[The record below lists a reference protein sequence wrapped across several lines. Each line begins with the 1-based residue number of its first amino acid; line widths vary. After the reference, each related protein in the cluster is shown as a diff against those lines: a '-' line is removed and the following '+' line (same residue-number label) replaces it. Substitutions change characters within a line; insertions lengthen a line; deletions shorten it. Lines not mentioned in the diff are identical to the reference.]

1 MIRPCSRHVLAVSWK
16 ATQEDSLRKP
26 ISKEDKNM
34 ETKKRIQK
42 TLFAVV
48 MAVVLVGAAFG
59 MSSAVRSADHPAA
72 AVTKTSDI
80 PMVPA
85 NFSDLAEKV
94 RPGVVN
100 IQVVRTVKNAGFGVP
115 FPFRT
120 PFGDFFGPFSD
131 ENPHRSPEQ
140 QGVGSGF
147 VISSD
152 GYILTNNHVIDEAN
166 QIKIKLADGKEYDAK
181 VVGRDPKTD
190 LALLKAEG
198 ASNLQPLQLGDSE
211 SLKVGS
217 WVVAVGSP
225 FGLEQTVTAGIVS
238 AKGRVIG
245 SGPYDNFIQTD
256 ASINPGNSGGPLLN
270 TEGQV
275 VGINTAIFS
284 RTGGNV
290 GIGFAI
296 PVNMAKEIVPQL
308 EEKGHV
314 TRGWLGVGIQK
325 ITPELAKSFGLK
337 DDKGALV
344 SQVANDGPAHK
355 GGIETGD
362 VIIEFDGKKVSEMN
376 DLPRVVASTPV
387 GKAVEVKVLRGG
399 NEVVREVKIAEM
411 EQNEEAANVSS
422 STRKP
427 LGMTV
432 QNLTPEIAKGLG
444 LKTETGILVA
454 NVAPG
459 SPAAKADIRS
469 GDVIRQVNKKPVK
482 DVEDFKQKIETAKD
496 QETIL
501 LLIQRGENTLFAAL
515 TPAKG

>member
-1 MIRPCSRHVLAVSWK
+1 
-16 ATQEDSLRKP
+16 
-26 ISKEDKNM
+26 M
-34 ETKKRIQK
+34 ETKKRIK
-42 TLFAVV
+42 KVLLALVMATALVGLGYGIAPAVKSNDVLAPAVV
-48 MAVVLVGAAFG
+48 K
-59 MSSAVRSADHPAA
+59 SSD
-72 AVTKTSDI
+72 T

-85 NFSDLAEKV
+85 NFSELAEKV
-94 RPGVVN
+94 RPAVVN
-100 IQVVRTVKNAGFGVP
+100 IQVVKTVKNAGFG
-115 FPFRT
+115 FPNAFRT
-120 PFGDFFGPFSD
+120 PFGDFFGPFSG

-152 GYILTNNHVIDEAN
+152 GYILTNNHVVDEAN
-166 QIKIKLADGKEYDAK
+166 QIKIKLADGKEYDGK

-198 ASNLQPLQLGDSE
+198 VSGLHALQLGDSD
-211 SLKVGS
+211 SLKVGN

-270 TEGQV
+270 TKGEV
-275 VGINTAIFS
+275 IGINTAIFS
-284 RTGGNV
+284 QSGGNV

-296 PVNMAKEIVPQL
+296 PINMAKEIVPQL
-308 EEKGHV
+308 KDKGHV

-337 DDKGALV
+337 DEKGALV
-344 SQVANDGPAHK
+344 SQVVKGGPADK

-362 VIIEFDGKKVSEMN
+362 VIVEFDGNKVSDSNE
-376 DLPRVVASTPV
+376 LPRMVAPLPV
-387 GKAVEVKVLRGG
+387 GKTVSVKVLRGG
-399 NEVVREVKIAEM
+399 NVVDREVKIGQLE
-411 EQNEEAANVSS
+411 EQKEEVANA
-422 STRKP
+422 STRQP

-432 QNLTPEIAKGLG
+432 QNITPEIAKGLG
-444 LKTETGILVA
+444 LKSETGVVVA
-454 NVAPG
+454 SVVPG

-469 GDVIRQVNKKPVK
+469 GDVIQQVNKKPVK
-482 DVEDFKQKIETAKD
+482 DVEDFKQKVESTKD

>member
-1 MIRPCSRHVLAVSWK
+1 
-16 ATQEDSLRKP
+16 
-26 ISKEDKNM
+26 M
-34 ETKKRIQK
+34 ETKKRIRK
-42 TLFAVV
+42 TL
-48 MAVVLVGAAFG
+48 MALI
-59 MSSAVRSADHPAA
+59 MAA
-72 AVTKTSDI
+72 ALVAAGYGISPAVKGNDI
-80 PMVPA
+80 PVPEVAKISETPMVPA

-100 IQVVRTVKNAGFGVP
+100 IQVVKTVKNAGYGVP

-131 ENPHRSPEQ
+131 ENPHRIPEQ

-152 GYILTNNHVIDEAN
+152 GYILTNNHVINDAT
-166 QIKIKLADGKEYDAK
+166 QIKIKLSDGKEYDAK

-198 ASNLQPLQLGDSE
+198 ASNLHPLQLGDSD
-211 SLKVGS
+211 SLKVGN
-217 WVVAVGSP
+217 WVVAIGSP

-270 TEGQV
+270 TEGRV

-284 RTGGNV
+284 QSGGNV

-308 EEKGHV
+308 EENGHV

-337 DDKGALV
+337 DEKGALV
-344 SQVANDGPAHK
+344 SQVVKGGPADK
-355 GGIETGD
+355 AGIETGD
-362 VIIEFDGKKVSEMN
+362 VIVEFDGKKS
-376 DLPRVVASTPV
+376 
-387 GKAVEVKVLRGG
+387 
-399 NEVVREVKIAEM
+399 
-411 EQNEEAANVSS
+411 
-422 STRKP
+422 
-427 LGMTV
+427 
-432 QNLTPEIAKGLG
+432 LT
-444 LKTETGILVA
+444 
-454 NVAPG
+454 
-459 SPAAKADIRS
+459 
-469 GDVIRQVNKKPVK
+469 
-482 DVEDFKQKIETAKD
+482 
-496 QETIL
+496 
-501 LLIQRGENTLFAAL
+501 
-515 TPAKG
+515 

>member
-1 MIRPCSRHVLAVSWK
+1 MK
-16 ATQEDSLRKP
+16 
-26 ISKEDKNM
+26 
-34 ETKKRIQK
+34 TKKRVKKVLLALVMAGALVGLGYGIAPAVK
-42 TLFAVV
+42 SNDIPAPAVV
-48 MAVVLVGAAFG
+48 K
-59 MSSAVRSADHPAA
+59 SSDSP
-72 AVTKTSDI
+72 T
-80 PMVPA
+80 VPA
-85 NFSDLAEKV
+85 NFSELAEKV

-100 IQVVRTVKNAGFGVP
+100 IQVVKTVKNAGFGFP
-115 FPFRT
+115 NPFRT
-120 PFGDFFGPFSD
+120 P
-131 ENPHRSPEQ
+131 ENPHRDPEQ
-140 QGVGSGF
+140 PGVGSGF

-152 GYILTNNHVIDEAN
+152 GYILTNNHVVDDAN

-198 ASNLQPLQLGDSE
+198 VSGLQSLQLGDSD
-211 SLKVGS
+211 SLKVGN

-270 TEGQV
+270 TEGEV
-275 VGINTAIFS
+275 IGINTAIFS
-284 RTGGNV
+284 QSGGNV

-308 EEKGHV
+308 KDKGHV

-325 ITPELAKSFGLK
+325 ITPELSKSFGLK
-337 DDKGALV
+337 DEKGALV
-344 SQVANDGPAHK
+344 AQVVKGGPADK
-355 GGIETGD
+355 AGIETGD
-362 VIIEFDGKKVSEMN
+362 VIVEFDGKNVDDSK
-376 DLPRVVASTPV
+376 DLPRMVASIPV
-387 GKAVEVKVLRGG
+387 GKTVAVKVLRVGT
-399 NEVVREVKIAEM
+399 VVDREVKIGEM
-411 EQNEEAANVSS
+411 EQKAEVADA

-432 QNLTPEIAKGLG
+432 QNITPEIAKGLG
-444 LKTETGILVA
+444 LKSETGVVVA
-454 NVAPG
+454 NVVSG

-469 GDVIRQVNKKPVK
+469 GDVIQQVNKKPVK
-482 DVEDFKQKIETAKD
+482 DVEDFKQKIESAKD

>member
-1 MIRPCSRHVLAVSWK
+1 MSAQYVEGQIK
-16 ATQEDSLRKP
+16 AICFENPFAEED
-26 ISKEDKNM
+26 NM
-34 ETKKRIQK
+34 EIRNRIKKMLF
-42 TLFAVV
+42 TLVITA
-48 MAVVLVGAAFG
+48 ALVGAGYG
-59 MSSAVRSADHPAA
+59 MSPALRGGDGP
-72 AVTKTSDI
+72 VPEPVKNSDI

-100 IQVVRTVKNAGFGVP
+100 IQVVKTVKNAGFGFP
-115 FPFRT
+115 FPFRI
-120 PFGDFFGPFSD
+120 P
-131 ENPHRSPEQ
+131 ENPHGGPEQ

-152 GYILTNNHVIDEAN
+152 GYILTNNHVVGGAN

-198 ASNLQPLQLGDSE
+198 ASDLQVLKLGDSE
-211 SLKVGS
+211 TLKVGN
-217 WVVAVGSP
+217 WVVAIGSP

-270 TEGQV
+270 MAGEV

-284 RTGGNV
+284 QTGGNV

-296 PVNMAKEIVPQL
+296 PVNMAKEIAPQL
-308 EEKGHV
+308 KEKGHV
-314 TRGWLGVGIQK
+314 TRGWLGVSIQR

-337 DDKGALV
+337 EEKGALV
-344 SQVANDGPAHK
+344 SQVVKGGPAEK

-362 VIIEFDGKKVSEMN
+362 VIVEFDGKKVDDSNE
-376 DLPRVVASTPV
+376 LPRMVASVPV
-387 GKAVEVKVLRGG
+387 GSSVPVKVLRAG
-399 NEVVREVKIAEM
+399 NLVDRQVTLAEM
-411 EQNEEAANVSS
+411 EQKEEVANAP
-422 STRKP
+422 TRKP
-427 LGMTV
+427 LGLSV
-432 QNLTPEIAKGLG
+432 QNITPEIAKGLG
-444 LKTETGILVA
+444 RKAETGVVVA
-454 NVAPG
+454 GVVPG
-459 SPAAKADIRS
+459 SPAAKANIRS
-469 GDVIRQVNKKPVK
+469 GDVIQQVNKKPVK
-482 DVEDFKQKIETAKD
+482 DVEDFKQQIESAKD

>member
-1 MIRPCSRHVLAVSWK
+1 
-16 ATQEDSLRKP
+16 
-26 ISKEDKNM
+26 M
-34 ETKKRIQK
+34 ETKKRIRK
-42 TLFAVV
+42 TL
-48 MAVVLVGAAFG
+48 MALIK
-59 MSSAVRSADHPAA
+59 AA
-72 AVTKTSDI
+72 ALVAAGYGISPAVKGNDI
-80 PMVPA
+80 PVPEVAKISETPMVPA

-100 IQVVRTVKNAGFGVP
+100 IQVVKTVKNAGYGVP

-131 ENPHRSPEQ
+131 ENPHRIPEQ

-152 GYILTNNHVIDEAN
+152 GYILTNNHVINDAT
-166 QIKIKLADGKEYDAK
+166 QIKIKLSDGKEYDAK

-190 LALLKAEG
+190 LALLKAER
-198 ASNLQPLQLGDSE
+198 ASNLRPLQLGDSD
-211 SLKVGS
+211 SLKVGN
-217 WVVAVGSP
+217 WVVAIGSP

-284 RTGGNV
+284 QSGGNV

-308 EEKGHV
+308 EENGHV

-337 DDKGALV
+337 DEKGALV
-344 SQVANDGPAHK
+344 SQVVKGGPADK
-355 GGIETGD
+355 AGIETGD
-362 VIIEFDGKKVSEMN
+362 VIVEFDGKKVSDMN

-387 GKAVEVKVLRGG
+387 GKTVAVKVLRGG
-399 NEVVREVKIAEM
+399 NWVDREVKIAEM
-411 EQNEEAANVSS
+411 EQKEEVANV

-432 QNLTPEIAKGLG
+432 QNITPQIAKGLG
-444 LKTETGILVA
+444 LKSEAGVVVA
-454 NVAPG
+454 SVVPG
-459 SPAAKADIRS
+459 SPAAEADIRS
-469 GDVIRQVNKKPVK
+469 GDVIQQVNKKPVK
-482 DVEDFKQKIETAKD
+482 DVEDFKTKIENSKD
-496 QETIL
+496 QESIL
-501 LLIQRGENTLFAAL
+501 LLIQRGDSTLFAAL
-515 TPAKG
+515 TPKKG

>member
-1 MIRPCSRHVLAVSWK
+1 
-16 ATQEDSLRKP
+16 
-26 ISKEDKNM
+26 M
-34 ETKKRIQK
+34 ETKKRIKK
-42 TLFAVV
+42 TLLALVMATAMVGLGYGIAPAVKSNDMPAPAVV
-48 MAVVLVGAAFG
+48 K
-59 MSSAVRSADHPAA
+59 S
-72 AVTKTSDI
+72 SDI

-85 NFSDLAEKV
+85 NFSDLAAKV
-94 RPGVVN
+94 RSGVVN
-100 IQVVRTVKNAGFGVP
+100 IQVVKTVKNAGFGFPYP
-115 FPFRT
+115 FTT

-131 ENPHRSPEQ
+131 ANPHRAPQQ

-152 GYILTNNHVIDEAN
+152 GYILTNNHVVDEAN

-198 ASNLQPLQLGDSE
+198 ASNLQPLQLGDSD
-211 SLKVGS
+211 SLRVGS
-217 WVVAVGSP
+217 WVVAIGSP

-284 RTGGNV
+284 QSGGNV

-296 PVNMAKEIVPQL
+296 PVNMAKDIVPQL
-308 EEKGHV
+308 KEKGHV

-337 DDKGALV
+337 DEKGALV
-344 SQVANDGPAHK
+344 SQVVKDGPADK

-362 VIIEFDGKKVSEMN
+362 VIVEFDGKKVSDSNE
-376 DLPRVVASTPV
+376 LPRMVAPLPV
-387 GKAVEVKVLRGG
+387 GKTVSVKVLRGG
-399 NEVVREVKIAEM
+399 AVVNHEVKIGQLE
-411 EQNEEAANVSS
+411 EQKEEVANV

-432 QNLTPEIAKGLG
+432 QNITPEIADGLG
-444 LKTETGILVA
+444 LKSEKGVVVTSVI
-454 NVAPG
+454 PG
-459 SPAAKADIRS
+459 SPAAQADIRS
-469 GDVIRQVNKKPVK
+469 GDVIQQVNKKPVK
-482 DVEDFKQKIETAKD
+482 DVEDFKQKMENTKD